1 MAKFDSTNQAKAA
14 LKKTTWGTE
23 GDITSG
29 GIYLFA
35 SNITCSGGYETV
47 YSRDFGTSGKRT
59 IQRRTRAA
67 FNVSI
72 TCEST
77 FGQGW
82 LALLS
87 GLMGTESVPAETTGG
102 QSDYSRNIDLADYPS
117 VCWTLVYSVETDKT
131 RCIPSLKIT
140 SASFAGDAAGVGT
153 WTFQGIGHSFIES
166 SSNTVS
172 EIAALST
179 YTYDQAILGG
189 GNHYFRYGAY
199 STVTALTSTNN
210 LPILNISLSLER
222 PLQGQH
228 VLQGANSFFVTEPLQ
243 QGDTMGSISFRLPTL
258 ESSVADLMSDW
269 YTAPYKMAEL
279 FYDGTQIGTGVN
291 HSIKIQL
298 PYLQSPGELAG
309 GQDLPSNNQF
319 FQPAINLTML
329 KASSAPSGMSGVTD
343 YLRVVSIDKRSSKW
357 TA

>member
-1 MAKFDSTNQAKAA
+1 MAKFDSTNQVKAA
-14 LKKTTWGTE
+14 LKKTTWGVE

-29 GIYLFA
+29 GIFLFA
-35 SNITCSGGYETV
+35 SNITVSGGYETV
-47 YSRDFGTSGKRT
+47 YPRDFGTSGKRT

-67 FNVSI
+67 FNMTI

-82 LALLS
+82 LALLA
-87 GLMGTESVPAETTGG
+87 GLMGTESTPSETTVG
-102 QSDYSRNIDLADYPS
+102 QSDYLRTIDLADYPS
-117 VCWTLVYSVETDKT
+117 VVWTLVYSVETDKT

-166 SSNTVS
+166 SANTVA

-179 YTYDQAILGG
+179 YTYDQAIVGG
-189 GNHYFRYGAY
+189 GGHYFRYGAY
-199 STVTALTSTNN
+199 STGTALNSGNN
-210 LPILNISLSLER
+210 IPILNVGITLER

-228 VLQGANSFFVTEPLQ
+228 ALQGANSFFVTEPLQ
-243 QGDTMGSISFRLPTL
+243 LGDTMGSVTFRLPTL
-258 ESSVADLMSDW
+258 DSSVADLMADW
-269 YTAPYKMAEL
+269 YSAPYKMAE
-279 FYDGTQIGTGVN
+279 FYYDGTQIGSGTN
-291 HSIKIQL
+291 HSVKIQL

-309 GQDLPSNNQF
+309 GQDVPGNNQF
-319 FQPAINLTML
+319 FNPAINLSML
-329 KASSAPSGMSGVTD
+329 KASAAPSGMTGVTD
-343 YLRVVSIDKRSSKW
+343 YLRVTSTDKRSTKW